1 MFATIRRH
9 QSWLWGII
17 ITVIIVSFVIFF
29 SPNVNLGDSRSANF
43 GSINGRP
50 ITREEYTKVY
60 YEAMLRFLF
69 SYGSWPGQDAA
80 SKQIGFD
87 VDRESRNRLVLVRKM
102 QDFDIHVSDEAAAR
116 WIASV
121 PFFQDRRQRVF
132 RPEIYDRFVK
142 QMAQEKG
149 LQERDLERFARN
161 EVGIQQ
167 LIALFGLPGKLV
179 TPREAETLYRR
190 EHEELATEVAL
201 FPATNFLA
209 SVTVGANELNPF
221 YSNRFSV
228 YRIPDRVQVSYV
240 KFEATNF
247 LAEAEQALAKET
259 NFNQR
264 VNQVYLERGTNFWTD
279 KDGKVLSETAAKE
292 KIGREALDGLA
303 LQTAHKKAA
312 EFANEVLAITPQK
325 RENLAQVAA
334 KKTMVVKETEPFS
347 QYEGPSDLNVL
358 ETFMRAAFALSSDE
372 PLASPI
378 AAEDG
383 FYVMAFKQRIPS
395 RIPPLE
401 SIRAKV
407 TEDYRLFQAT
417 RLAEQTGRQFSLSLS
432 NGLAQKKTFSAIC
445 AEAKVKTVTL
455 PKFSRSTRSLPEVDD
470 QIDLSLVKSLTDDL
484 APGNASQFVPNRSG
498 GLVVYLASRT
508 PVDKAKVQAD
518 LPAFLADLRR
528 SQQFEA
534 FSDWL
539 GREIAQSGLSE
550 PANTKAKAN

>member
-17 ITVIIVSFVIFF
+17 ITVIIISFVIFF
-29 SPNVNLGDSRSANF
+29 SPNVNLDSGRAANF

-50 ITREEYTKVY
+50 ITREEFVKVY
-60 YEAMLRFLF
+60 HETMLRYLF

-80 SKQIGFD
+80 SKQVGFD
-87 VDRESRNRLVLVRKM
+87 VDRESRNRLVLVRKIKE
-102 QDFDIHVSDEAAAR
+102 FDILVSDEAAAR
-116 WIASV
+116 WIANV

-142 QMAQEKG
+142 QMAQDKG

-167 LIALFGLPGKLV
+167 LIALFGMNGKLV
-179 TPREAETLYRR
+179 TPREAETIYRR

-209 SVTVGANELNPF
+209 SVTVGTNELNQF

-240 KFEATNF
+240 KFEATNH

-259 NFNQR
+259 NFSQR
-264 VNQVYLERGTNFWTD
+264 VDQAYLERGTNFWTD

-292 KIGREALDGLA
+292 KMRREALHEFA
-303 LQTAHKKAA
+303 LQGAHRKAA
-312 EFANEVLAITPQK
+312 EFATDVFAINPQK
-325 RENLAQVAA
+325 KENLTQVAA
-334 KKTMVVKETEPFS
+334 KNQMPVKETEPFS

-358 ETFMRAAFALSSDE
+358 ETFVRTAFALSSDE

-395 RIPPLE
+395 SIPPLE

-417 RLAEQTGRQFSLSLS
+417 RLAEQTGRQFSLTLS
-432 NGLAQKKTFSAIC
+432 NGLTQQKTFSAIC
-445 AEAKVKTVTL
+445 AEAKIKTIAL

-470 QIDLSLVKSLTDDL
+470 QIDLSLVKNLTDDL
-484 APGNASQFVPNRSG
+484 TPGKASQFIPNRSG
-498 GLVVYLASRT
+498 GLVVFLASRT
-508 PVDKAKVQAD
+508 PVDKAKVQTD
-518 LPAFLADLRR
+518 LPAFLAELRR

-539 GREIAQSGLSE
+539 GREITLSGIGES
-550 PANTKAKAN
+550 ATKTKAN

>member
-17 ITVIIVSFVIFF
+17 ITVIIISFVIFF
-29 SPNVNLGDSRSANF
+29 SPNVNLDSRRSANF

-50 ITREEYTKVY
+50 ITLEEFTKVY
-60 YEAMLRFLF
+60 YEAQLRYYF
-69 SYGSWPGQDAA
+69 SYGSWPDAA
-80 SKQIGFD
+80 SKQTGFD
-87 VDRESRNRLVLVRKM
+87 TEREARNRMVLVRKM
-102 QDFDIHVSDEAAAR
+102 QDLDIHVSEKAAAR
-116 WIASV
+116 WLASV
-121 PFFQDRRQRVF
+121 PFFQDRRERKF
-132 RPEIYDRFVK
+132 REENYDRFLK
-142 QMAQEKG
+142 LIAQDKR
-149 LQERDLERFARN
+149 LQERDLERFAMN

-179 TPREAETLYRR
+179 TPREAEVLYRR

-201 FPATNFLA
+201 FPATNYLA
-209 SVTVGANELNPF
+209 SVPVGTNDLNQF
-221 YSNRFSV
+221 FSNRFSV

-247 LAEAEQALAKET
+247 LAEAEQAQAKIT
-259 NFNQR
+259 NFNQI

-279 KDGKVLSETAAKE
+279 KDGQVLTETAAKE
-292 KIGREALDGLA
+292 KIRLDNLHEFA
-303 LQTAHKKAA
+303 LQGAHRKAA
-312 EFANEVLAITPQK
+312 EFATEVFAITPQK
-325 RENLAQVAA
+325 KENLALVAA
-334 KKTMVVKETEPFS
+334 KKQMPVKDTEPFS
-347 QYEGPSDLNVL
+347 QYEGPSELNVL
-358 ETFMRAAFALSSDE
+358 ETFVRAAFALSSDE
-372 PLASPI
+372 PLTSPI

-383 FYVMAFKQRIPS
+383 FYVIAFKQKIPS
-395 RIPPLE
+395 SVPPLD

-407 TEDYRLFQAT
+407 TEDYRMFQAL
-417 RLAEQTGRQFSLSLS
+417 RLAEQAGRQFSLTLS
-432 NGLAQKKTFSAIC
+432 NGLAQQKTFSALC
-445 AEAKVKTVTL
+445 AEAKVKTVAL

-484 APGNASQFVPNRSG
+484 TPGRASQFVPNRSG

-508 PVDKAKVQAD
+508 PADKIKVQAD
-518 LPAFLADLRR
+518 LPAFLAELRR

-550 PANTKAKAN
+550 SAPSKAKAN